1 MLTTL
6 ARAKSLLSIPIEDTS
21 QDDAISLVIEM
32 ATNIIETHCKRIF
45 KKQSH
50 SEKLSTLQ
58 EPFQFSLQPL
68 TKLVLRQ
75 YPVHSMDTFTVLGE
89 SMTDYELFSDSG
101 ILYRQSGWPRGEYI
115 IEASYTAGY
124 ITPDI
129 ATQEQPV
136 NLPKSLEMACILLI
150 QTLMRA
156 PGVTSERVGDLAVTY
171 QSDGENLPL
180 AVKSL
185 ISPFVSRRV

>member
-21 QDDAISLVIEM
+21 QDEAISLFIEM
-32 ATNIIETHCKRIF
+32 ASSIIETHCKRIF

-50 SEKLSTLQ
+50 TEKLSTVQ
-58 EPFQFSLQPL
+58 EPYQVTQQPL

-75 YPVHSMDTFTVLGE
+75 YPVLSMESFSVLGE
-89 SMTDYELFSDSG
+89 SMTDYELLSDSG

-129 ATQEQPV
+129 ATTEQPV

-171 QSDGENLPL
+171 QSDGDNLPP
-180 AVKSL
+180 AVKAL
-185 ISPFVSRRV
+185 IAPFVSRRV